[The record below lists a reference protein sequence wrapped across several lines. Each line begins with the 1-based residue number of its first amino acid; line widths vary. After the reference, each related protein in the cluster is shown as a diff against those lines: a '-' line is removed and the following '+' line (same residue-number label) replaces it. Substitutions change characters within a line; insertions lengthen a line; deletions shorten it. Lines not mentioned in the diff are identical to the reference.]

1 MKGIIRYNTEGT
13 FKKVINIIKKIDLF
27 VTLKYPISSKIFKM
41 NIKQKKIKKI
51 LKKFDRKVFA
61 IY

>member
-13 FKKVINIIKKIDLF
+13 FKKVINIIKKIDLS
-27 VTLKYPISSKIFKM
+27 VSLKYPISSKIFKM

-51 LKKFDRKVFA
+51 LKKFDRKVLI